1 MSNAPAAAKA
11 KPGKDP
17 ALVHRK
23 PLKTRLKENW
33 QLYLLLLIPVIITI
47 VYKYGPMYGIQI
59 AFRDFKASR
68 GIWGSEW
75 VGLEWFQRFFSS
87 PNCGRMIVNTVLIS
101 LYSLLWSFPVPII
114 LALALNQL
122 RFHKLKRVVQ
132 TVLYAPH
139 FISTMII
146 CGMLRIFLSPSGGLI
161 NLLLGGA
168 IHFVGEERISQVLLS
183 GSVFQP
189 FVAALI
195 GFIPN
200 CASSVILTEL
210 YLAGSLS
217 FGAAVAGLCTG
228 AGVGLAVLWKAN
240 RHPKENLLLMVLLY
254 GSAVCTG
261 LLSQAVLWM
270 VG

>member
-75 VGLEWFQRFFSS
+75 VGLEWFERFFSS

-122 RFHKLKRVVQ
+122 RYWMQFVDDTTCYPIDCVFTAEELDAIDRYRVD
-132 TVLYAPH
+132 
-139 FISTMII
+139 FE
-146 CGMLRIFLSPSGGLI
+146 G
-161 NLLLGGA
+161 
-168 IHFVGEERISQVLLS
+168 
-183 GSVFQP
+183 
-189 FVAALI
+189 FVA
-195 GFIPN
+195 
-200 CASSVILTEL
+200 EQE
-210 YLAGSLS
+210 
-217 FGAAVAGLCTG
+217 AAWLRDGGITDETWA
-228 AGVGLAVLWKAN
+228 AY
-240 RHPKENLLLMVLLY
+240 KENLNSYGMDKLLEAY
-254 GSAVCTG
+254 QSAYDRYAETAG
-261 LLSQAVLWM
+261 AQESAAPAAPATAETAE
-270 VG
+270 

>member
-1 MSNAPAAAKA
+1 MGTDLLWKHLP
-11 KPGKDP
+11 
-17 ALVHRK
+17 HRQAEH
-23 PLKTRLKENW
+23 PFTELCQDCDCEH
-33 QLYLLLLIPVIITI
+33 
-47 VYKYGPMYGIQI
+47 
-59 AFRDFKASR
+59 R
-68 GIWGSEW
+68 GILSAA
-75 VGLEWFQRFFSS
+75 
-87 PNCGRMIVNTVLIS
+87 
-101 LYSLLWSFPVPII
+101 LLHTAKI
-114 LALALNQL
+114 AL
-122 RFHKLKRVVQ
+122 
-132 TVLYAPH
+132 
-139 FISTMII
+139 
-146 CGMLRIFLSPSGGLI
+146 FLFLI